1 MMDMILTEM
10 VILTN
15 TLNTEIVNTFGE
27 MLMEMVVKNVKFV
40 DFLETKL
47 RNKPNK
53 KIKHYETTTIT
64 FNNDINAAWFCPSGI

>member
-1 MMDMILTEM
+1 
-10 VILTN
+10 
-15 TLNTEIVNTFGE
+15 
-27 MLMEMVVKNVKFV
+27 MEMVMKNVKFV

-64 FNNDINAAWFCPSGI
+64 FNNDINAAWLYPSGI